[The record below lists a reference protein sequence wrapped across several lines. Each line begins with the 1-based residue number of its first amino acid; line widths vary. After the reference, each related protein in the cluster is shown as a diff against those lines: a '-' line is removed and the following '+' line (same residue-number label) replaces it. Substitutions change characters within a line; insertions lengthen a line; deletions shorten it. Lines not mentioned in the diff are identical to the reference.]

1 MNCKK
6 CGVELNKDNKK
17 TYLGTTYS
25 SCKKCIHKK
34 QLKYSRNRQKLTN
47 QSNWAYQGKI
57 KTGE

>member
-1 MNCKK
+1 MC
-6 CGVELNKDNKK
+6 VELNKDNKK